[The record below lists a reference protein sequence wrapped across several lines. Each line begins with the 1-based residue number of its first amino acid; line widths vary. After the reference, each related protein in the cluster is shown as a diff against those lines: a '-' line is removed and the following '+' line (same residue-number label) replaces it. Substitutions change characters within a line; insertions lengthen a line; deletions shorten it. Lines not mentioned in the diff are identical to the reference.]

1 MAIYFNNET
10 KTFYLE
16 GKSSTY
22 AFFINNY
29 GYAEHLYYGKKI
41 HRDYL
46 LFTRACGTYSFATTV
61 PGGVKMFGSHNYQ
74 NMSPELT
81 TFGFGDYREATVHAK
96 FELGDRHLELLYAGY
111 DILTEKPAITG
122 MPSLDGGE
130 TLVVHLYDESKLFGA
145 DLYYTVYPDCDVIAR
160 RIVYKNDSDS
170 VVKLDR
176 AYSFAFGLPYGKYDM
191 ISLYGGWA
199 AERQVERYPLHHGV
213 SSIDS
218 KRASSSAILNP
229 FIAVVESNANET
241 SGNAYG
247 FNLVYSSSYVLKA
260 EQVADGSIVV
270 SGGINDFDFEW
281 KLESGETFETPEA
294 VIAFS
299 PDGIGGMSREFHD
312 AYREHILPKKYVKS
326 PRPLLI
332 NNWEGTY
339 FDFNLEKLKSIVD
352 AVEGTGIDTFVL
364 DDGWFGRN
372 RNDEKVALGDW
383 FVNETK
389 LPGGLDAIIEHVHK
403 KGMKFGLW
411 FEPEMIS
418 EDSDIYRAH
427 PEYAITA
434 PGGKR
439 CLSRYQLMMD
449 LTNPEVRDYIVNS
462 INSVLK
468 NHDISYVKWDYNRNA
483 TEFYTEALPKDRRS
497 EFAHR
502 YALGVYD
509 LFERIVKANPD
520 IFFEGCSGG
529 GSRYDLGVL
538 AYFPQIWTSDNSDAE
553 ERTRIQYGTSLCYP
567 LSAMSCHVSAV
578 PNHQVQRV
586 TRFSTRG
593 DIAHLGAT
601 GYELDTTAFTDK
613 DRDAVRDQIKKYKN
627 MEALVLEGDLYRLDN
642 PFESNF
648 FAFELVS
655 KDRSSAHL
663 TCYRSIYHCNPEAH
677 RVIMQGLDEKKEYYV
692 PELNLIVHGS
702 TLMSVGIPVKF
713 DSRDFTTV
721 TYTFEEK

>member
-1 MAIYFNNET
+1 MAIYFDKET

-16 GKSSTY
+16 GKASTY

-46 LFTRACGTYSFATTV
+46 LFTRACGTYSFATTA
-61 PGGVKMFGSHNYQ
+61 PGGVRAFGHNNYQ
-74 NMSPELT
+74 NMCPELT

-96 FELGDRHLELLYAGY
+96 FDRGDRHSELLYYGY
-111 DILTEKPAITG
+111 DILTEKPKING

-130 TLVVHLYDESKLFGA
+130 TLVVHLYDESKHFGA
-145 DLYYTVYPDCDVIAR
+145 DLYYTVYPDCDVVAR

-170 VVKLDR
+170 VVNLDR

-199 AERQVERYPLHHGV
+199 AERQMERYPLHHGV

-229 FIAVVESNANET
+229 FIAVVDSSATET

-281 KLESGETFETPEA
+281 KLEGGESFETPEA
-294 VIAFS
+294 VIAYS

-312 AYREHILPKKYVKS
+312 AYREHLIPKKHVKS

-339 FDFNLEKLKSIVD
+339 FDFNLEKLSAIVD

-364 DDGWFGRN
+364 DDGWFGQ
-372 RNDEKVALGDW
+372 RNDESQSLGDW
-383 FVNETK
+383 VVNEEK
-389 LPGGLDAIIEHVHK
+389 LRGGLDAIIQHVRK
-403 KGMKFGLW
+403 KGMQFGLW

-418 EDSDIYRAH
+418 ENSDIYRAH
-427 PEYAITA
+427 PEYAITG
-434 PGGKR
+434 PDGKH
-439 CLSRYQLMMD
+439 CLSRNQLMMD
-449 LTNPEVRDYIVNS
+449 LTNPEARDYIVNS
-462 INSVLK
+462 INTVLK

-483 TEFYTEALPKDRRS
+483 TEFFTEALPEDRRS

-509 LFERIVKANPD
+509 VFERIVNANPD

-529 GSRYDLGVL
+529 GSRFDPGVL

-578 PNHQVQRV
+578 PNHQVRRV
-586 TRFSTRG
+586 TKFDTRG

-601 GYELDTTAFTDK
+601 GYELDTTVFTDN
-613 DRDAVRDQIKKYKN
+613 DRAAVRDQIKKYKN
-627 MEALVLEGDLYRLDN
+627 METLVLEGDLYRLDN
-642 PFESNF
+642 PFDSSF
-648 FAFELVS
+648 FSFAIVS
-655 KDRSSAHL
+655 KDKAAAHL
-663 TCYRSIYHCNPEAH
+663 TCYRSIYHCNCEAH
-677 RVIMQGLDEKKEYYV
+677 RVIMQGLDDKKEYYV

-713 DSRDFTTV
+713 KDHDFATV